1 MAAGRRHLPRLP
13 AGGLF
18 AGLADTFLAG
28 TLHHPS
34 PALVG
39 LSNLLAFGGAVAAQ
53 VAILR
58 WPVRRQLVTAST
70 AMVVGLAVLVVSTSE
85 LER

>member
-1 MAAGRRHLPRLP
+1 
-13 AGGLF
+13 
-18 AGLADTFLAG
+18 
-28 TLHHPS
+28 
-34 PALVG
+34 VG

-70 AMVVGLAVLVVSTSE
+70 AVVVGLAVLVVSTSE